1 MRTLEPA
8 NRVRIGALAIAVV
21 VLVVGVGQSFSSL
34 PMLFATASYY
44 GQFSDSGGLSK
55 DDKVRIVGMD
65 VGTVQ
70 DVKID
75 GDHVVMKFTTGTR
88 TIGTESRLAIR
99 TDTILGKKV
108 LEIEPRGTQ
117 PLRPGGVLPLGQSTT
132 PYQIYDAFFDVT
144 KAAAGWNIETVKKS
158 LNVLSHT
165 IDQTYPHLSAAL
177 DGVAKFSDTLGKRDA
192 QLKHL
197 LAEARKVAGVLGD
210 RSKQINALLANA
222 QELLAAFNE
231 RGRAIQA
238 LLVNVSAFS
247 TQVRGLINDNPNLH
261 HLLEQ
266 LRTVTDVLVAHKN
279 DLVSVLSTLRNYTAA
294 LSEAVGSGP
303 YFKVMIANLLPYQI
317 LQPWVDAA
325 FKKRGIDPENF
336 WRSAGLPAF
345 RWPDPNGTRF
355 PNGAPPPAPPV
366 LEGTPDH
373 PGPAV
378 APGSPCSYAPPLELP
393 AAAGQPDA
401 LRGCRSRP
409 RSLRAQRAISGVARC
424 ALVAAEPERPAPG
437 AGDPDRRAARRPG
450 ARAAGHTG
458 AVAAE
463 SAAGRPHRRLATGRS
478 DSATVDVCARAAT
491 RTAQRHRGPARSY
504 RPRSSRPAGRE
515 VVANEHD
522 LRYPQAAAAA
532 TVARGGD
539 HRITGYGRRSRRC
552 SRSGWQLYKKLTNNT
567 VVAYFPAA
575 NALYAGD
582 KVEIMGIR
590 VGAIDKI
597 EPAGDK
603 MKVTFHYRNKYK
615 VPANASAVILN
626 PTLVASRS
634 IQLEPPYKGGP
645 TLPDNAVIP
654 EERTQVP
661 VEWDDLRN
669 DITHIISQ
677 LGPTK
682 EQKQGAIR

>member
-8 NRVRIGALAIAVV
+8 NRVRIGAFAIVV
-21 VLVVGVGQSFSSL
+21 VMLVVGVGQSFSSL

-44 GQFSDSGGLSK
+44 GQFSDSGGLNK
-55 DDKVRIVGMD
+55 NDKVRIVGMD

-75 GDHVVMKFTTGTR
+75 GDHVVMKFSTGTH
-88 TIGTESRLAIR
+88 TIGTESRLAIK

-117 PLRPGGVLPLGQSTT
+117 TLRPNGTLPLGQSTT

-144 KAAAGWNIETVKKS
+144 KAAAGWNIDTVKQS

-197 LAEARKVAGVLGD
+197 LTEARKVASVLGD
-210 RSKQINALLANA
+210 RSKQINALLVNA
-222 QELLAAFNE
+222 EGLLAAFNQ
-231 RGRAIQA
+231 RGRAIEA

-266 LRTVTDVLVAHKN
+266 LSTVTDILVKHKN
-279 DLVSVLSTLRNYTAA
+279 DLVAVLNTLRNYTAA

-303 YFKVMIANLLPYQI
+303 YFKVMVANLLPYQI

-345 RWPDPNGTRF
+345 RWPDPNRARF

-378 APGSPCSYAPPLELP
+378 APGSPCSYAPPPELSP
-393 AAAGQPDA
+393 
-401 LRGCRSRP
+401 
-409 RSLRAQRAISGVARC
+409 
-424 ALVAAEPERPAPG
+424 
-437 AGDPDRRAARRPG
+437 RPG
-450 ARAAGHTG
+450 NPMPCAGVDQGQGPFGPNGPYT
-458 AVAAE
+458 ALPDVA
-463 SAAGRPHRRLATGRS
+463 SSQPNPSGM
-478 DSATVDVCARAAT
+478 
-491 RTAQRHRGPARSY
+491 
-504 RPRSSRPAGRE
+504 PRSSSGPAPLPATGWMWLRLTRASPSPVVCRPT
-515 VVANEHD
+515 
-522 LRYPQAAAAA
+522 A
-532 TVARGGD
+532 T
-539 HRITGYGRRSRRC
+539 SQS
-552 SRSGWQLYKKLTNNT
+552 SRSSTSGSRPSFVPSPISCSLPAPQPPFMAASSTP
-567 VVAYFPAA
+567 VAA
-575 NALYAGD
+575 
-582 KVEIMGIR
+582 R
-590 VGAIDKI
+590 
-597 EPAGDK
+597 
-603 MKVTFHYRNKYK
+603 
-615 VPANASAVILN
+615 
-626 PTLVASRS
+626 
-634 IQLEPPYKGGP
+634 
-645 TLPDNAVIP
+645 
-654 EERTQVP
+654 
-661 VEWDDLRN
+661 
-669 DITHIISQ
+669 
-677 LGPTK
+677 
-682 EQKQGAIR
+682 